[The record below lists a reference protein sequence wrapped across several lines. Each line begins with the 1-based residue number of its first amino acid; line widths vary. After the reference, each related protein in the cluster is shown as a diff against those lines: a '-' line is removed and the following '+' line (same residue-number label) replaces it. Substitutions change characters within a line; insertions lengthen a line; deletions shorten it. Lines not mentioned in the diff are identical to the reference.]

1 MMTLTEVWVQ
11 EFYCRWDNKAA
22 NRASTVNTAL
32 IISTLNNEKTQKH
45 SSNDALRHE
54 AVLWRKL
61 QTSLLFIC
69 QVLFFFYQFCLKNK
83 TVGGGSLK
91 RRFLLNCHK
100 YSFIK
105 MWNNQIFYIFAF
117 MDNQTA
123 ADDFWH
129 QTNVSWI
136 LQRVTFPLIRQ
147 ERSEITKESKATTS
161 ALTEHLT
168 ANDWKET
175 PNVFYL
181 DILASRG
188 WENIHF

>member
-1 MMTLTEVWVQ
+1 MTTLTVVWVQ

-22 NRASTVNTAL
+22 NWASTVNTAL

-45 SSNDALRHE
+45 SSNDALKHE

-69 QVLFFFYQFCLKNK
+69 QVLFSFYQFCLKNRK
-83 TVGGGSLK
+83 LWGGKKSLK
-91 RRFLLNCHK
+91 RRLLLNCHK

-136 LQRVTFPLIRQ
+136 LQRVTFPLITDRKGLKSQ
-147 ERSEITKESKATTS
+147 KRAKPQP
-161 ALTEHLT
+161 LHLQ
-168 ANDWKET
+168 
-175 PNVFYL
+175 
-181 DILASRG
+181 
-188 WENIHF
+188 NI